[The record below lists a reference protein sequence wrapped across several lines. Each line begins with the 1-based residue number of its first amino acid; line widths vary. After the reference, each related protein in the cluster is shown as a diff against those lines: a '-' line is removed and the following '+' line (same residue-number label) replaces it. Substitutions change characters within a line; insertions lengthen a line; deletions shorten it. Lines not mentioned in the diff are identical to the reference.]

1 MRQTA
6 CIFCACSLTVL
17 LPVLARAQDPSPQ
30 EIIDKGI
37 AALGGLEK
45 LSKTEAINFQG
56 KGTFYGMGQAAEFK
70 GEWWIQPPDKFKN
83 AISVDAGG
91 QKMEF
96 VQVLNGDKGW
106 ATMGGLEELTEDQK
120 SVIKD
125 DLYVRRV
132 AHLVVLKDPQYKLI
146 ALSKSRIADAEVRGV
161 KVSCNNHKD
170 VSLFFD
176 KNTGLLL
183 RLQRQ
188 GKDPMSGQDVQWEM
202 NYGNYKDEDGI
213 KIARKI
219 SMKKDGNDFIDM
231 TVTDHKLT
239 DKLDDK
245 LFSKPGS

>member
-1 MRQTA
+1 M
-6 CIFCACSLTVL
+6 
-17 LPVLARAQDPSPQ
+17 ARAQNPSPQ

-37 AALGGLEK
+37 QALGGLEK
-45 LSKTEAINFQG
+45 LSKTEAANFQG

-106 ATMGGLEELTEDQK
+106 ATMGSLEEMTEDQRNI
-120 SVIKD
+120 IKD
-125 DLYVRRV
+125 DLYVRRI
-132 AHLVVLKDPQYKLI
+132 AHLVVLKDPQYKLTS
-146 ALSKSRIADAEVRGV
+146 LGKSKVGDAEVWGV
-161 KVSCNNHKD
+161 KVANNPHKD
-170 VSLFFD
+170 VNLFFD
-176 KNTGLLL
+176 QKTGLLL

-188 GKDPMSGQDVQWEM
+188 GKDPMSMQEVQWEM
-202 NYGNYKDEDGI
+202 DYGNYKDEDGI

-231 TVTDHKLT
+231 TITGHKLADRLE
-239 DKLDDK
+239 DKI
-245 LFSKPGS
+245 FNKPGS